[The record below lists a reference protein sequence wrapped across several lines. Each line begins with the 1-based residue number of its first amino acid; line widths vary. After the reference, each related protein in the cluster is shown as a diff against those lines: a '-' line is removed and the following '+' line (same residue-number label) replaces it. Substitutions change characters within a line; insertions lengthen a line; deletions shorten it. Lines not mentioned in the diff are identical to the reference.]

1 VSEKW
6 SEEKVSGTGTLVR
19 QMGGAQQLL
28 WYIISGTVQSS
39 EGCLALVFVSARPV
53 QLIVIIINNILVI
66 ISVSQGI
73 LVG

>member
-1 VSEKW
+1 VVGRESEW
-6 SEEKVSGTGTLVR
+6 NGYTG
-19 QMGGAQQLL
+19 QADGGAQQLL
-28 WYIISGTVQSS
+28 WYIISGTAQSS